1 MSTTSLLFQIQAIE
15 NIEMGQICKLFL
27 EWKVPWWA
35 PNESG
40 IQLAWPSDQNNIH
53 INGLSSQHW
62 YRALCNF
69 SEVQSQPH
77 LLQTWIAGEAAKIV
91 DQLDDEE
98 VIMTLS
104 FLCVCVLKISIAILY
119 LKD

>member
-1 MSTTSLLFQIQAIE
+1 MSHFLPPKKIRPCLLSTTSLLFQIQAIE
-15 NIEMGQICKLFL
+15 NIEMGHICKLFL

-40 IQLAWPSDQNNIH
+40 IQLAWPSDQNNLH

-69 SEVQSQPH
+69 SEVPSQPN

-98 VIMTLS
+98 VI
-104 FLCVCVLKISIAILY
+104 Y
-119 LKD
+119 L

>member
-1 MSTTSLLFQIQAIE
+1 MYFFFIQLLSGIIWSL
-15 NIEMGQICKLFL
+15 
-27 EWKVPWWA
+27 VPPWWA

-40 IQLAWPSDQNNIH
+40 IQLAWPSDQNNLH

-69 SEVQSQPH
+69 SEVPSQPN

-98 VIMTLS
+98 VI
-104 FLCVCVLKISIAILY
+104 Y
-119 LKD
+119 L